1 MTHTKGRASAKY
13 FVVVIVVVCFE
24 SVFRTD
30 GPRFNNRS
38 TYDCLILQCCESNTH
53 QAGGIT
59 RILNFNL
66 SPAASH
72 IFGITLNV
80 CEGGIMKRG

>member
-13 FVVVIVVVCFE
+13 FVVVIVVVCFQ

-30 GPRFNNRS
+30 CPRFNNHS

-72 IFGITLNV
+72 IFGITLMYARV
-80 CEGGIMKRG
+80 VVMKRG